1 MNMDFDTLE
10 KMLDDK
16 TAVHMPRM
24 KRLGMEQKHAAAL
37 AYLLGPITGLFF
49 YACSVPGERL
59 VRHHALQS
67 IALNLLFLVI
77 IAALWFWMW
86 LISLVVPL
94 LWLFSIIYI
103 VVLALYFLVELV
115 CAIAGWNEKELTLP
129 IVGGVAKSFRGPSFE
144 EMEQKA

>member
-1 MNMDFDTLE
+1 MDFDSLE

-16 TAVHMPRM
+16 TTARNPHM

-37 AYLLGPITGLFF
+37 SYLLGPVTGLFF
-49 YACSVPGERL
+49 FACSVPGERL

-67 IALNLLFLVI
+67 IALNLLFLVVI
-77 IAALWFWMW
+77 VALWFWMW
-86 LISLVVPL
+86 LISLVIPL
-94 LWLFSIIYI
+94 MWVFSVVYIIL
-103 VVLALYFLVELV
+103 LALYFLIELV
-115 CAIAGWNEKELTLP
+115 AAVAAWNEKELTMP